1 MEKTFLQQLVETAQK
16 MGDKVAIV
24 EADGHM
30 LTTYGEL
37 LRRARQ
43 LASYICTQNIT
54 PHSFIAI
61 NLSDGSDYVV
71 AELGIWLAKCVSVP
85 MGPTFPQLRMD
96 YIVSH
101 CESPLVVDDDVI
113 AQSAQMLEADIEQL
127 PDIDD
132 DAMLIYTSGS
142 TGNPKG
148 ILHTFGTI
156 GDTFRRISDLP
167 IITQDT
173 QFGNYAPMYFVA
185 KVFVYQSLLFG
196 ATVHFYSKEVRTD
209 IEKLSDYIA
218 DHKISCSYIPPAAL
232 MLFKNRSASLQY
244 ITTGSE
250 KLTTQHSKDGYTL
263 INNYGMTETFATVTC
278 YTLPHHPM
286 DDVPLG
292 KVVQDID
299 YVIADEQCNPVP
311 EGEMGELCFRQ
322 RLCKEYFKDPEKTSE
337 LFRGGLMHTGD
348 LVREVDGLIHYVQ
361 RKDWMVKINGQRVE
375 PSEVE
380 AVIRKIDGVKN
391 AVVKGFDS
399 TDGSQ
404 YIVGYYILEEDATL
418 TSDDITTHLSKTVPA
433 YMVPRFMVQMEAFP
447 INLNGKIDR
456 MSLQSPEL
464 NKTDLSSAQY
474 LAPTNDVERQLCEA
488 MARVLGYK
496 RIGIDDDFLTLGAD
510 SIRIMKL
517 QQTCPDLGLNSRLIH
532 TCRTPKAIA
541 ASLSSSAISVCKVS
555 EHLHETLPLT
565 QTQLGIYVECEK
577 RQGEAVYN
585 NPFLLRLDN
594 NVDLNN
600 FAQAI
605 EAAVKAHPGL
615 DATILN
621 DADGTPQMKLC
632 ERPWP
637 APLYKIEEVSD
648 TEMEALKPRLQK
660 PFDLR
665 NDRLYRVRI
674 FKTPTAKFV
683 FFDFHHI
690 IFDGTS
696 LHIFLD
702 DVSKAYA
709 GQPLIGETYTAF
721 DVAYTEQ
728 QDRQSDVLQHAKD
741 WYKTTFGDTL
751 KVSVPLADLNGKEGS
766 FGHDV
771 FELGMT
777 THELNEWCAAHGV
790 TANVLTTAA
799 FGKLLSI
806 YTNNDR
812 AIFATIYNGR
822 NDLRTTRTMAMLVK
836 TFPVQIATDNDLTIH
851 DLLDVTN
858 KQMMGAMANDIYS
871 FADLAAE
878 TGMTSDVMFVYQGD
892 MHQINDNVNKKQEP
906 NSLSFKLEDLDFNAT
921 GERFNVQMMTT
932 ADGHLTLDIQYH
944 SHAFSSG
951 YVRRFAQ
958 AYNQVLQ
965 EMTIRE
971 KVSEVASTF
980 SSCREFF
987 ASQLKDFDTATEIPA
1002 DKQGNLAEAKNEEV
1016 LATLDI
1022 DEVEAFAT
1030 QFNVTPAAI
1039 CLAATFYAVARFTN
1053 NKQIYLGTTSRGQ
1066 RKLNHTNIID
1076 KFVNTLPLASH
1087 ISEQTVEEYI
1097 ADTAMNLAQTLKQAN
1112 NSFQMVSSDFG
1123 FTPNIMFEYLIRETD
1138 QQTMYDQP
1146 DPMEMSVADQ
1156 TTFKVVIKI
1165 VDKGVQIIY
1174 NDALYS
1180 ANTMECLARCISATA
1195 KSFTQASAD
1204 MKVKHI
1210 SMLDSTARL
1219 ELDSIRQTCIDP
1231 EAIRF
1236 KLFHE
1241 SVEYWAEQT
1250 PEATALIAC
1259 NETLTYREFNEKAN
1273 ILAHALIKRGVLP
1286 GDRVCLLLPRKSW
1299 HLLAMFGVMKTGS
1312 AYIPCDPEYPA
1323 ERIKLITDDS
1333 NARYVITTADKI
1345 SDYGDRALNVEE
1357 LLTERDE
1364 SSTANC
1370 QLSIPSDSLAYLIYT
1385 SGSTGRPKGVML
1397 RHIGICNY
1405 LTDHEENRHF
1415 HALVNDCKRMLCIT
1429 TVSFDLSLK
1438 EIGASLYN
1446 GMTLVFANEDQ
1457 VTNPMALADLMLT
1470 TGVDAFSG
1478 TPSRLKMFLD
1488 LPEFQR
1494 AFSQCKFIVLG
1505 GEKYPPTL
1513 LPKVKDLAPKA
1524 RLFNTYGPTEI
1535 SVSSNGKELT
1545 HADRI
1550 SIGRPLLNVKEYV
1563 TDCDLNELPV
1573 GVTGELL
1580 IGGLGVAAG
1589 YNNLPEKTAE
1599 AFIDY
1604 QGERCYKSGDYAY
1617 WNAEGEIIILGRKDH
1632 QIKLN
1637 GLRIELGE
1645 VETVLNKQ
1653 PQVKECVVM
1662 IKNVEDH
1669 DHLVAYYTE
1678 KESVSTNLLKEQMGK
1693 SLTHYMVPTIFM
1705 LMDKMPISPN
1715 GKTDL
1720 KALPDPVVAEH
1731 EYVAPVGDVE
1741 HFFCDCFASIL
1752 EREQVGATD
1761 NFFEIGGTSLIA
1773 MRVVM
1778 AAANAGYSI
1787 VYKQVFDNPTPRKLA
1802 QVAESETTQKGENHK
1817 ATGSH
1822 TAASNTQPDIPSHW
1836 DGTDPEVQNY
1846 DYTAINTLL
1855 AKNTLAT
1862 FKADEPRRPLGTCI
1876 VTGATGYLGIH
1887 IVKELIDNP
1896 EVTAIYCMV
1905 RGSKAM
1911 SAESRLRTQL
1921 FYYFD
1926 NTFDTLLGK
1935 RLFVID
1941 GDITSSSCLDA
1952 LVDIFMDIN
1961 RTGEST
1967 LFNCAANVKHFSAG
1981 TDIEDI
1987 NIKGCQ
1993 TCIDFC
1999 LKTGTRFIQTS
2010 THSIAGTKE
2019 SDNPCQPDMICE
2031 TKLFWGQR
2039 LDNQYCHAKFI
2050 AERNVLEAI
2059 VAKGLDA
2066 KIVRLGNLSAR
2077 STDGEFQINFRTNS
2091 FMGRLK
2097 AFQTIGCIPYQMAQ
2111 PSIEFS
2117 PIDEVARAVTMLAT
2131 TSPHCTVFHPVN
2143 AHRQIF
2149 DNIVFCMNRL
2159 GIDIPYVENEDYQK
2173 ALSQAFNDPAKAPLL
2188 QSLMA
2193 YQNAPGK
2200 YVVNNGDDYEYTT
2213 QVLLRLG
2220 FRWNFTT
2227 WDYMERFITAIQ
2239 GLGFFDEDYQR

>member
-1 MEKTFLQQLVETAQK
+1 MEKTFLHQLVETAQK

-113 AQSAQMLEADIEQL
+113 AQSAQMPESDLEQL
-127 PDIDD
+127 PSIDD

-148 ILHTFGTI
+148 ILHTFATI

-167 IITQDT
+167 IITKDT

-185 KVFVYQSLLFG
+185 KVFVYQSLLLG

-209 IEKLSDYIA
+209 IAKLSDYI
-218 DHKISCSYIPPAAL
+218 DDFSISCSYIPPAAL
-232 MLFKNRSASLQY
+232 LLFKNRSASLKF

-250 KLTTQHSKDGYTL
+250 KLTTQHSKEGYTL

-278 YTLPHHPM
+278 YTLPDHPI

-292 KVVQDID
+292 KTVQGID
-299 YVIADEQCNPVP
+299 YVIADEQGNPVTN
-311 EGEMGELCFRQ
+311 GEIGELCFKQ
-322 RLCKEYFKDPEKTSE
+322 HLCKEYYKDPEKTSE

-361 RKDWMVKINGQRVE
+361 RKDWMVKVNGQRVE

-380 AVIRKIDGVKN
+380 TVIRKIEGVKD
-391 AVVKGFDS
+391 ALVKGFDS

-418 TSDDITTHLSKTVPA
+418 TSDDVTATLAKSVPA
-433 YMVPRFMVQMEAFP
+433 YMVPRFMVQMNAFP

-456 MSLQSPEL
+456 KSLQSPEHQ
-464 NKTDLSSAQY
+464 TDLSSANY
-474 LAPTNDVERQLCEA
+474 AAPTNIVESQLCEA
-488 MARVLGYK
+488 MANVLGYK
-496 RIGIDDDFLTLGAD
+496 QLGTEDDFIALGAD

-517 QQTCPDLGLNSRLIH
+517 QQMCPDLGLNSRLIH
-532 TCRTPKAIA
+532 TYRTPKAIA
-541 ASLSSSAISVCKVS
+541 VRLSSSSISNN
-555 EHLHETLPLT
+555 ENTGHLHEALPLT

-585 NPFLLRLDN
+585 NPFLLRLNN

-605 EAAVKAHPGL
+605 EAAVKAHPDL
-615 DATILN
+615 NATILN
-621 DADGTPQMKLC
+621 NADGTPQMKLR
-632 ERPWP
+632 EGNWH
-637 APLYKIEEVSD
+637 APLCSFEDVSD
-648 TEMEALKPRLQK
+648 AEMESLKPTLQK

-702 DVSKAYA
+702 DVSKAYV
-709 GQPLIGETYTAF
+709 GQALNGETYTAF
-721 DVAYTEQ
+721 DVAYAEQ
-728 QDRQSDVLQHAKD
+728 QERQSDSLQYAKD
-741 WYKTTFGDTL
+741 WYKTTFGNTL
-751 KVSVPLADLNGKEGS
+751 KVSVPIADLNGKDVN

-771 FELGMT
+771 FDLDMTIQEL
-777 THELNEWCAAHGV
+777 EEWCAVHGV

-806 YTNNDR
+806 YTNSDR
-812 AIFATIYNGR
+812 ALFATIYNGR
-822 NDLRTTRTMAMLVK
+822 SDIRTARTMAMLVK
-836 TFPVQIATDNDLTIH
+836 TFPVQVAIDNNLTVSE
-851 DLLDVTN
+851 LLNDT
-858 KQMMGAMANDIYS
+858 KQQMMGAMANDIYS

-892 MHQINDNVNKKQEP
+892 MHQIIPNKSQEP
-906 NSLSFKLEDLDFNAT
+906 NALSFKVENLDFNAT
-921 GERFNVQMMTT
+921 GERFNVQIKTT

-944 SHAFSSG
+944 SHVYSTG
-951 YVRRFAQ
+951 YVRRFAH
-958 AYNQVLQ
+958 AYNQVLR
-965 EMTIRE
+965 EMTIKK
-971 KVSEVASTF
+971 KVSEVATTLTAF
-980 SSCREFF
+980 REFF
-987 ASQLKDFDTATEIPA
+987 ASQLKDFETATDIPA
-1002 DKQGNLAEAKNEEV
+1002 DKQGNEVEGKNKKA
-1016 LATLDI
+1016 LATLD
-1022 DEVEAFAT
+1022 F
-1030 QFNVTPAAI
+1030 AAI
-1039 CLAATFYAVARFTN
+1039 ETYAKQLNVSSASVCLAATYYTLARFTN
-1053 NKQIYLGTTSRGQ
+1053 SKQIYLGTFSRGQ

-1076 KFVNTLPLASH
+1076 KCFNTLPLASYL
-1087 ISEQTVEEYI
+1087 SEQTVEDYI
-1097 ADTAMNLAQTLKQAN
+1097 TETDVDFTRAISLADNT
-1112 NSFQMVSSDFG
+1112 FQMVSSDFG
-1123 FTPNIMFEYLIRETD
+1123 FTPKIIFEYLFDEIDNKSQYE
-1138 QQTMYDQP
+1138 QP
-1146 DPMEMSVADQ
+1146 ISMEQSVADQ
-1156 TTFKVVIKI
+1156 STLNVVIKI
-1165 VDKGVQIIY
+1165 VNEGVQVTY
-1174 NDALYS
+1174 NDAIYS
-1180 ANTMECLARCISATA
+1180 AKTMECLARCIAATA
-1195 KSFTQASAD
+1195 RSFTQASAD
-1204 MKVKHI
+1204 MKVRHI
-1210 SMLDSTARL
+1210 SMLDATARQA
-1219 ELDSIRQTCIDP
+1219 LDNIRQTCIDP
-1231 EAIRF
+1231 KAIRF
-1236 KLFHE
+1236 RLFHE

-1273 ILAHALIKRGVLP
+1273 ILAHALIKRGVVP
-1286 GDRVCLLLPRKSW
+1286 GDRICLLLPRKSW
-1299 HLLAMFGVMKTGS
+1299 HLLAMFGVMKTGA

-1323 ERIKLITDDS
+1323 ERIKLITEDS
-1333 NARYVITTADKI
+1333 NARFVITTSDKMT
-1345 SDYGDRALNVEE
+1345 DYGDRALNVEE
-1357 LLTERDE
+1357 LLAEWDE
-1364 SSTANC
+1364 SSVINC
-1370 QLSIPSDSLAYLIYT
+1370 RLSIPSDSLAYLIYT

-1415 HALVNDCKRMLCIT
+1415 HALVKDCKRMLCIT

-1446 GMTLVFANEDQ
+1446 GMTLVFADEDQ
-1457 VTNPMALADLMLT
+1457 VTNPMALAKLMLS

-1488 LPEFQR
+1488 LPEFQT

-1513 LPKVKDLAPKA
+1513 LPQVKELAPQA

-1550 SIGRPLLNVKEYV
+1550 SIGRPLLNVKEYII
-1563 TDCDLNELPV
+1563 DSDLNELPI

-1617 WNAEGEIIILGRKDH
+1617 WSAEGEVIILGRKDH

-1653 PQVKECVVM
+1653 PQVKEGVVM
-1662 IKNVEDH
+1662 IKNVEGH
-1669 DHLVAYYTE
+1669 DHLVAYYTV
-1678 KESVSTNLLKEQMGK
+1678 KEAVCTETLKEQMGK
-1693 SLTHYMVPTIFM
+1693 SLTHYMVPTIFVQ
-1705 LMDKMPISPN
+1705 MDQMPISPN

-1720 KALPDPVVAEH
+1720 KALPEPVMTEH

-1741 HFFCDCFASIL
+1741 RFFCECFASIL
-1752 EREQVGATD
+1752 EREHVSATD

-1773 MRVVM
+1773 MRVVI

-1802 QVAESETTQKGENHK
+1802 QVAESETAQQEEIHK

-1822 TAASNTQPDIPSHW
+1822 TAHSAAQSDIPSQW

-1846 DYTAINTLL
+1846 DYTTINALL
-1855 AKNTLAT
+1855 AKNALET
-1862 FKADEPRRPLGTCI
+1862 FKADESRRPLGTCI

-1896 EVTAIYCMV
+1896 DVPAIYCMV

-1926 NTFDTLLGK
+1926 DTFDTLLGK

-1941 GDITSSSCLDA
+1941 GDITRSSCLDA
-1952 LVDIFMDIN
+1952 WVDVFIN
-1961 RTGEST
+1961 INQTGVST

-1999 LKTGTRFIQTS
+1999 QKTGTRFIQTS
-2010 THSIAGTKE
+2010 THSIAGTKV
-2019 SDNPCQPDMICE
+2019 SDAPCQPDMISE
-2031 TKLFWGQR
+2031 TKLYWGQT
-2039 LDNQYCHAKFI
+2039 LDNQYCHAKFL

-2097 AFQTIGCIPYQMAQ
+2097 AFQAIGCIPYQMAQ

-2117 PIDEVARAVTMLAT
+2117 PINEVARAITMLAT
-2131 TSPHCTVFHPVN
+2131 TSPDCTVFHPVN
-2143 AHRQIF
+2143 VHRQIF
-2149 DNIVFCMNRL
+2149 DNIVFCLNRH
-2159 GIDIPYVENEDYQK
+2159 GINIPYVEKEDYEK
-2173 ALSQAFNDPAKAPLL
+2173 ALSQAFSDATKAPLL

-2220 FRWNFTT
+2220 FRWNFTS